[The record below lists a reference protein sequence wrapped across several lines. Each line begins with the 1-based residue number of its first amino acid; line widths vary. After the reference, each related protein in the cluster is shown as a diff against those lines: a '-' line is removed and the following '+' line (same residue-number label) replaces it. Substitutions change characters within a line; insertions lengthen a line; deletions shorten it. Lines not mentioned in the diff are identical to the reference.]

1 MPIRSANIN
10 VMVQAA
16 HKAARHLVRDFGEVE
31 NLQVSIKG
39 PGDYVSAADH
49 RAEQI
54 LHQELSRV
62 RPGFGFLMEE
72 GGSLEGRDDQRW
84 IVDPLDGTTNFL
96 HGLPHFAISV
106 ALERHGELVAGVVYD
121 PIKDEL
127 FCAEKGA
134 GAYLNDRRLRVS
146 RRSDL
151 ANSLIGTGIP
161 VLDWQGREQGF
172 AQQLER
178 VSAQV
183 AGIRRLG
190 TASLDLAY
198 IAAGRLDGFWEY
210 GLKPWDM
217 AAGIVLIQEAGGTVG
232 RLEDGDLLE
241 PRHPGGGQPGDL
253 SAAERPAAGST
264 LMLPLGRDGTAA
276 SKLACR
282 DRRTCLC
289 VPSIA
294 YCLLFRNR

>member
-39 PGDYVSAADH
+39 PGDFVSAADH
-49 RAEQI
+49 RAERI
-54 LHQELSRV
+54 LQQELSRA
-62 RPGFGFLMEE
+62 RPGFGFLLEE
-72 GGSLEGRDDQRW
+72 TGTVAGDDQHRW

-96 HGLPHFAISV
+96 HGLPHFALSL
-106 ALERHGELVAGVVYD
+106 ALERAGELVAGVIYD

-146 RRSDL
+146 RRGDL

-161 VLDWQGREQGF
+161 VLDWHGREQGF
-172 AQQLER
+172 AQQLDR
-178 VSAQV
+178 VSAEV
-183 AGIRRLG
+183 AGVRRLG

-198 IAAGRLDGFWEY
+198 VAAGRLDGFWEY

-217 AAGIVLIQEAGGTVG
+217 AAGIVLVREAGGLVG

-241 PRHPGGGQPGDL
+241 AGTLVAANQGIYPR
-253 SAAERPAAGST
+253 
-264 LMLPLGRDGTAA
+264 LME
-276 SKLACR
+276 
-282 DRRTCLC
+282 
-289 VPSIA
+289 
-294 YCLLFRNR
+294 LLRITP

>member
-31 NLQVSIKG
+31 NLQVSVKG

-54 LHQELSRV
+54 LHQELSRA
-62 RPGFGFLMEE
+62 RPGFGFVMEE
-72 GGSLEGRDDQRW
+72 RGAIEGQGDQRW

-121 PIKDEL
+121 PVKDEL
-127 FCAEKGA
+127 FWAEKGV

-151 ANSLIGTGIP
+151 ANSLVGTGIP
-161 VLDWQGREQGF
+161 VLDWQGREGF
-172 AQQLER
+172 AQQLDR
-178 VSAQV
+178 VAAAV

-198 IAAGRLDGFWEY
+198 VAAGRLDGFWEY

-217 AAGIVLIQEAGGTVG
+217 AAGIVLIREAGGMIG

-241 PRHPGGGQPGDL
+241 PGTL
-253 SAAERPAAGST
+253 VAANQGIYARLLELLRGAA
-264 LMLPLGRDGTAA
+264 
-276 SKLACR
+276 
-282 DRRTCLC
+282 
-289 VPSIA
+289 
-294 YCLLFRNR
+294 